1 MSKKLAVILTSI
13 ALTMPFLTKAQTPT
27 NSFRVVNAAVPFLT
41 ISPDSRGAALGDAGV
56 ASAPDANAIY
66 WNTAKLAYIDK
77 SIGGGLSLVPWLGAL
92 GIKDMYLVNG
102 SFFKKVGKSQAVTA
116 NLNYFSQGLIQF
128 TTNTGASAGDFQSRE
143 FAITA
148 GYATKLA
155 QDFSM
160 GLNIKY
166 INSNLI
172 GDQVVNNQASKPG
185 STVAGDISFFY
196 KKDRPTANIE
206 RGVSTS
212 YGLVFQ
218 NIGGKINYGRDFEYF
233 IPANLKIGT
242 NINIRPDL
250 HNSFNILLD
259 FNKLLVPTPTATG
272 SIPDIGAMNAIFK
285 SFNDAP
291 DGFKEEMREVMTSF
305 GVEYNYDNIL
315 AIRGGYFFEAQSKG
329 GRKYVTGGLGL
340 RLMDSFSFDA
350 AYLIPTASGSPL
362 ANTWRISLLFD
373 LKNKNL
379 AAVEDD
385 VQMIER

>member
-27 NSFRVVNAAVPFLT
+27 NNFRVVNAAVPFLT

-77 SIGGGLSLVPWLGAL
+77 SIGGSFSYAPWLRDL
-92 GIKDMYLVNG
+92 TNDMGLLNA
-102 SFFKKVGKSQAVTA
+102 SFFKKLGKSQAITA
-116 NLNYFSQGLIQF
+116 NLNYFNQGLIQF

-172 GDQVVNNQASKPG
+172 GTQVVNNQASKPG

-196 KKDRPTANIE
+196 KKDRPTANVE
-206 RGVSTS
+206 RGVSPS
-212 YGLVFQ
+212 FGLVFQ

-233 IPANLKIGT
+233 IPADLKIGT

-250 HNSFNILLD
+250 HNSFNILVD
-259 FNKLLVPTPTATG
+259 FNKLLVPTPTADG
-272 SIPDIGAMNAIFK
+272 KIPDIGSMNAIFS

-305 GVEYNYDNIL
+305 GLEYNYDNLL

-329 GRKYVTGGLGL
+329 GRKYVTTGLGL
-340 RLMDSFSFDA
+340 RLRDSYSLDL

-373 LKNKNL
+373 LKNKKL

-385 VQMIER
+385 VEMIEK